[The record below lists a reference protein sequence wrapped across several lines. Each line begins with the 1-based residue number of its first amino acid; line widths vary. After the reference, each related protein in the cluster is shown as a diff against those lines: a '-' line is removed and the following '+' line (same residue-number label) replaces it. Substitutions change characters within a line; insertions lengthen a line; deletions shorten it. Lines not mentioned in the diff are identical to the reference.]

1 MAKGIKLVKVF
12 GIQVSLDYTWFI
24 VFVLFAWSLSYGY
37 FPFQH
42 PGLPTGTYLTM
53 GILSATL
60 LFACVLIHEIS
71 HSVTANRLGMDIHE
85 ITLFIFGGV
94 AQLTKEPE
102 DAATELKIAI
112 AGPAASL
119 ALALIFYGSAA
130 AISPETF
137 PLLKSV
143 LGYLALINFILLAF
157 NMIPGFPLDGGR
169 VFRAL
174 WWMKTGDLNKATRV
188 ASNIGKGFALFLIV
202 MGFFQIFMGNF
213 VGGLW
218 FVFIGVF
225 VQQAAESGY
234 QQVVIK
240 KALSGLKVKDLMSKP
255 VITVDETNSVTEAV
269 ENYFFKFHHASFPV
283 RSNGHVAGLLTLNNV
298 RAIEKEKWNE
308 TRVSDVMNKLGPN
321 DTMSPD
327 DSALDALA
335 RMMSNNNG
343 NLGRFPVVQDGQ
355 LVGIISR
362 QDIMKMLEFKTG
374 LER

>member
-1 MAKGIKLVKVF
+1 MARGIKLFKVL
-12 GIQVSLDYTWFI
+12 GIQISLDYTWFI

-37 FPFQH
+37 FPFHH

-119 ALALIFYGSAA
+119 VLAVLFYASAA
-130 AISPETF
+130 AVSQEVY

-143 LGYLALINFILLAF
+143 LGYLALINFVLLAF

-169 VFRAL
+169 IFRAI
-174 WWMKTGDLNKATRV
+174 WWMRTGDINKATRV
-188 ASNIGKGFALFLIV
+188 ASNIGKGFAIFLIV
-202 MGFFQIFMGNF
+202 MGFIQIFTGNF

-240 KALSGLKVKDLMSKP
+240 KALSGLKVRDLMSKP
-255 VITVDETNSVTEAV
+255 VITVDGSVSVTDAV

-283 RSNGHVAGLLTLNNV
+283 KSDGQVAGLLTLNNV
-298 RAIEKEKWNE
+298 RAIEKDKWSE
-308 TRVSDVMNKLGPN
+308 TRVREVMNRLGPN

-327 DSALDALA
+327 DSAIDALA

-343 NLGRFPVVQDGQ
+343 NLGRFPVVQEGQ

-362 QDIMKMLEFKTG
+362 QDIMKMLEFKAG